1 MIPANRVC
9 DRRGRADVAASYLE
23 EGAGLHAIEH
33 DGQKLRGTSGIR
45 KPLIQ
50 GVSSRRTDGWKFPT
64 VLRKANS
71 LIPDSGP

>member
-1 MIPANRVC
+1 M
-9 DRRGRADVAASYLE
+9 AASSLE

-64 VLRKANS
+64 VFEYGKQS
-71 LIPDSGP
+71 DS